1 MCSMCGG
8 TGRIVVRVGGK
19 EEEMKCLECWERE
32 QELPPDEMYEMSE
45 DEYIAFLEELGYIF

>member
-1 MCSMCGG
+1 MCGG

-19 EEEMKCLECWERE
+19 EEEMACLECWERE

-45 DEYIAFLEELGYIF
+45 DEYLAWLEELGYIF